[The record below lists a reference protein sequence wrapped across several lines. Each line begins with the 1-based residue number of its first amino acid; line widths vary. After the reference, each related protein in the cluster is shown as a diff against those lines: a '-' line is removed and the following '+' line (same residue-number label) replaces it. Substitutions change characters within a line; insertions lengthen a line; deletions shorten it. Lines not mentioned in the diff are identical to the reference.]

1 MNNLKRLVTIGCLL
15 SAVLTA
21 HAQNDDCELT
31 ISRAL
36 DEFNAGHFY
45 GIPSILSPCLNQFTK
60 EQSQRAYLL
69 LTQTY
74 LLLDD
79 PIGAKQSYINVLKA
93 NPEFVTDTAIHP
105 IDVIY
110 LSKKFTATSIFSW
123 TAKAGANIS
132 MVRPIYDLNAV
143 GDPAVKKKY
152 TVNVGYQA
160 FVGGDLNLTEKI
172 SLRGEL
178 GYTQA
183 SFGKRIYNYFTKDS
197 TVVKERESWLSA
209 PFTLIYSDNIGKY
222 RPYGYAGYGIHYLL
236 GSKTGVT
243 VTNNKPLTNKENER
257 DESPA
262 ESPDLNTRFKRNL
275 FNQSIVVGGGLKV
288 KVGLDFVFVDLRY
301 NIGLKNVTSRKNV
314 YGNNR
319 YDPTSPEYVQ
329 SNELAMRYGEVQDF
343 FRLDNLSI
351 SVGFLRPLYKPR
363 ELKRARTRQV
373 MKQIKR

>member
-1 MNNLKRLVTIGCLL
+1 
-15 SAVLTA
+15 
-21 HAQNDDCELT
+21 
-31 ISRAL
+31 
-36 DEFNAGHFY
+36 
-45 GIPSILSPCLNQFTK
+45 
-60 EQSQRAYLL
+60 
-69 LTQTY
+69 
-74 LLLDD
+74 
-79 PIGAKQSYINVLKA
+79 
-93 NPEFVTDTAIHP
+93 
-105 IDVIY
+105 
-110 LSKKFTATSIFSW
+110 
-123 TAKAGANIS
+123 
-132 MVRPIYDLNAV
+132 VRPIYDLNAV
-143 GDPAVKKKY
+143 GDPTVKKKY
-152 TVNVGYQA
+152 TVNIGYQA

-178 GYTQA
+178 GYIQA
-183 SFGKRIYNYFTKDS
+183 SFGKRIYNYFTRDS

-222 RPYGYAGYGIHYLL
+222 RPYGYVGYGFHYLL

-243 VTNNKPLTNKENER
+243 ITNNKPLTNKENER

-288 KVGLDFVFVDLRY
+288 KLGLDFVFVDVRY
-301 NIGLKNVTSRKNV
+301 NIGLKNVTSRKNI

-319 YDPTSPEYVQ
+319 YDPTSPEYIQ